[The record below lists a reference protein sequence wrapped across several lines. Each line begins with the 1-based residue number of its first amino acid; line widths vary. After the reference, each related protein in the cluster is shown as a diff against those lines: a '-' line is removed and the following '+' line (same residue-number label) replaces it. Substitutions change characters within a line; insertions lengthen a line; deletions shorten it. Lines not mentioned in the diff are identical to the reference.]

1 MLLSKKLLNSFFPVL
16 KGVNDD
22 ELEYMLN
29 AIGVEVESVTKF
41 DPIENL
47 VVGKIVK
54 IEKHPK
60 SEKLNVCTVLVN
72 NKETIIVTGA
82 NNVKENKKVIV
93 ALKGATMINGMK
105 IASREI
111 LGIESNGMMCGY
123 NELTTRDEYL
133 SDEDK
138 NGIIILDDNAK
149 LNDTDVF
156 KYIGLDDVIY
166 DLSLPSNRNE
176 LNGILALGYDLMLI
190 FYPKN
195 KLDFSFDFSK
205 YKKNSMTIGKL
216 DNCDFFGTIELDDVE
231 VKESSWVV
239 KSYLMNSGIKPINWL
254 VDISNLAMI
263 IGGNP
268 THCYD
273 KNTLGKTIFVENFSK
288 KKNIVALDDNKYEL
302 IKNDL
307 VVMSDEKIIGVGGII
322 GLKDTCVNNST
333 KKALFE
339 VANFNNV
346 SIKKTSMNMGLKTDA
361 STLFSKQI
369 PLWIT
374 IKTFELLIDLLSKS
388 KTKFVGIKFSKFN
401 IQPNKIKF
409 ELEKI
414 NEILNA
420 KYTIASLKKILL
432 DMKFSIKDNYIL
444 PPPYRI
450 DIENINDVAEEI
462 LKKINVNKLE
472 NTPIDNTGVRI
483 INNYEY
489 DNLMLIK
496 NYFIDKG
503 FSLIKTYNLTSIDF
517 NNKFNL
523 FNSKKHVK
531 VINPISKDREYLR
544 SSLIGQHIDV
554 YEYNANHQ
562 NELIPI
568 FEIQNLNYDDK
579 VHTHLCLVNYGN
591 YRVNNI
597 NKSFIVNDIFLF
609 KSLLLDMFKIF
620 NYEICF
626 DTDLGELKTLYL
638 KNNSIRVLNSEKKP
652 IGIIGQVNP
661 LLIKNKKIGKEDVYF
676 CEIRLDDFYKK
687 KIDLNLRVSKD
698 NVINKIIRVLSFVVE
713 DNKAIELVEKLNQC
727 KLIKNWKLKDVFK
740 MEENKN
746 SYTIEFEI
754 LNENKNKSLSI
765 DEINVLFN
773 AVISHFESNNLIIK
787 KI

>member
-16 KGVNDD
+16 KDVSDK
-22 ELEYMLN
+22 ELEFMLN

-41 DPIENL
+41 EPIKNL
-47 VVGKIVK
+47 IVGKIVK

-60 SEKLNVCTVLVN
+60 SEKLNVCTVLVK
-72 NKETIIVTGA
+72 NKETIIITGA
-82 NNVKENKKVIV
+82 NNVQVNKKVIV
-93 ALKGATMINGMK
+93 ALKGATMINGIK
-105 IASREI
+105 IAARDL
-111 LGIESNGMMCGY
+111 LGIKSDGMMCGY
-123 NELTTRDEYL
+123 NELTTRDEFL

-138 NGIIILDDNAK
+138 DGIIILDDNAK

-156 KYIGLDDVIY
+156 KYIGLDDTIY

-176 LNGILALGYDLMLI
+176 LNGVLALGYDLMLV

-205 YKKNSMTIGKL
+205 FKKNNITIGKL
-216 DNCDFFGTIELDDVE
+216 DNCDFFGTIELHDVD

-254 VDISNLAMI
+254 VDISNLAMV

-268 THCYD
+268 SHCYD
-273 KNTLGKTIFVENFSK
+273 KDTIGKTISVESYSK
-288 KKNIVALDDNKYEL
+288 KKEIVALDNNKYE
-302 IKNDL
+302 INKNDL
-307 VVMSDEKIIGVGGII
+307 IVMSDAKPISVGGVI
-322 GLKDTCVNNST
+322 GLKETCVTNST
-333 KKALFE
+333 KKAIFE
-339 VANFNNV
+339 VANFDNV
-346 SIKKTSMNMGLKTDA
+346 SIKKTSSSMGLKTDA
-361 STLFSKQI
+361 STLFSKKI

-401 IQPNKIKF
+401 ISQHKIKF
-409 ELEKI
+409 DLDKV
-414 NEILNA
+414 NEILNTN
-420 KYTIASLKKILL
+420 YTSATLKKVLT
-432 DMKFSIKDNYIL
+432 DMKFSMKDNFIL

-462 LKKINVNKLE
+462 LKKINVNMLE
-472 NTPIDNTGVRI
+472 NIPINSTSVRV

-503 FSLIKTYNLTSIDF
+503 FSLIKTYNLTSIEF

-523 FNSKKHVK
+523 FESKKHVK
-531 VINPISKDREYLR
+531 LINPISKDREYLR
-544 SSLIGQHIDV
+544 SSLVGQHIDV
-554 YEYNANHQ
+554 YEYNSNHQ

-568 FEIQNLNYDDK
+568 FEIQNLNYDDQ
-579 VHTHLCLVNYGN
+579 VHTHLCLLNYGN

-597 NKSFIVNDIFLF
+597 NKSFICNDIFLY
-609 KSLLLDMFKIF
+609 KSLLVDMFKMF
-620 NYEICF
+620 NYEISF
-626 DTDLGELKTLYL
+626 DTNVTDIKSVYL
-638 KNNSIRVLNSEKKP
+638 KNNSIRVLNSNKKP
-652 IGIIGQVNP
+652 IGVIGQINP

-676 CEIRLDDFYKK
+676 CEIRLDNFYKK
-687 KIDLNLRVSKD
+687 KIDLNLRVAKD
-698 NVINKIIRVLSFVVE
+698 NAINKIVRVLSFVVE
-713 DNKAIELVEKLNQC
+713 DNKAVDLVNKLNQC

-740 MEENKN
+740 MEYNNN
-746 SYTIEFEI
+746 SYTIEFELI
-754 LNENKNKSLSI
+754 TDNKNKSLSI

-773 AVISHFESNNLIIK
+773 AVISHFESNNLTIR